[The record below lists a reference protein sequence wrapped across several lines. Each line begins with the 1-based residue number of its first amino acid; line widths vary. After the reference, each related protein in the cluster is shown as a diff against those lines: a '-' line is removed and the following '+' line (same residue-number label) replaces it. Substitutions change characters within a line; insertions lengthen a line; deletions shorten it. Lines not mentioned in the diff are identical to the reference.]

1 MAHEEIIYG
10 LHAVDEAL
18 RAGEPVRRLVIGR
31 QRQADPKVKPLI
43 DAARARRIP
52 VSFDSGP
59 AFSALQGR
67 NHQHVLASME
77 PFAYAAWSEVRSAV
91 RAAEQILVLVL
102 DHLEDPQNAGAIL
115 RNAEGAGVGAVI
127 LPERRSVGV
136 TAAVR
141 RAAAGAAS
149 HLHVCRV
156 PNIASALQSLK
167 DDGCWVTGL
176 SLADTALPYD
186 RADFAPKTALVVG
199 SEGNGLSRLV
209 AERCDLLVH
218 IPLRGRVLSLNAAS
232 AAAVVLFEIARRH
245 NDAGYQNQLVT
256 PQNKA
261 KPRPNP

>member
-10 LHAVDEAL
+10 VHAVDEAL
-18 RAGEPVRRLVIGR
+18 KAGEAVRSIIIGS
-31 QRQADPKVKPLI
+31 QRQSDPKVKPLI
-43 DAARARRIP
+43 DAARERRIP
-52 VSFDSGP
+52 INFDHGP
-59 AFSALQGR
+59 AFAALQGR
-67 NHQHVLASME
+67 NHQHVLAWLE
-77 PFAYAAWSEVRSAV
+77 PFGYAAWNEVRSGV
-91 RAAEQILVLVL
+91 RGAGRALVLVL

-115 RNAEGAGVGAVI
+115 RNAEGAGVSAVI

-149 HLHVCRV
+149 HLRVCRV

-176 SLADTALPYD
+176 SLAGTALPYD
-186 RADFAPKTALVVG
+186 RADYAAKTALVVG

-245 NDAGYQNQLVT
+245 NDAGYQNEIVT
-256 PQNKA
+256 PQNMVKS
-261 KPRPNP
+261 RPNP